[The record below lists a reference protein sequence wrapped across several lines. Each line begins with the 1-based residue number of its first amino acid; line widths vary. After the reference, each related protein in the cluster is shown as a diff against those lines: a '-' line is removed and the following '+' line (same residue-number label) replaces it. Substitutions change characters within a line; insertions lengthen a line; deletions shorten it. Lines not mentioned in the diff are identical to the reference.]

1 MSLPFSSRSSLR
13 FLVALACAVPL
24 AVACGSS
31 PEAPITA
38 QPATTTTGTG
48 PSPVPTV
55 DSGNPDGGTITP
67 VPPPEKTKEDELT
80 EAFGVFVS
88 VTGTP
93 DGAGTRAAP
102 VSTIAKGI
110 KLGKQAKKRV
120 FVCAGT
126 YTEALTVED
135 GVSILA
141 NLDCSAPQWKYGLAH
156 AVLASPTSPAI
167 TARDISTATRIDG
180 LDVVAP
186 AGTAEK
192 PSSIALLAVGSAG
205 LTLAD
210 GKLES
215 GAGLKGLDGV
225 NPEPVSPVVLQ
236 LPQAKS
242 EPGPCYSG
250 PLTRCSSGFLMAPP
264 RAGGEGGIVQCLVAG
279 VEAGRSTGGRGGSSS
294 VFNSM
299 KVSIVSP
306 STGANGTSIGIGNGA
321 AGASAIVGT
330 FSEDDYEPANGAQGA
345 NGAVGRAGAGGNPGF
360 APGVEQA
367 PPIAGYTWGYN
378 GAGGGAGGCP
388 GLPGTPGT
396 GGGASVAALLRRSPV
411 RFERMTISSGPGGA
425 GGRGTG
431 GTQPTPGQA
440 QAGPAAGINAL
451 EGAYPGEA
459 GGWAGVS
466 GHGGGGPSI
475 GIVHDAAGKPAVVDT
490 KVSHG
495 AAGGNPG
502 QLLVDGRTIP
512 ASTPALAA
520 DTAEL

>member
-13 FLVALACAVPL
+13 FLIAVGCAVPL
-24 AVACGSS
+24 AVACGSTPES
-31 PEAPITA
+31 PVTA
-38 QPATTTTGTG
+38 QPAATATNTV
-48 PSPVPTV
+48 PPPVPSV

-80 EAFGVFVS
+80 ETFGVFVS
-88 VTGTP
+88 VTGTL

-110 KLGKQAKKRV
+110 KLAKQARKRV

-126 YTEALTVED
+126 YNEALTLED

-192 PSSIALLAVGSAG
+192 LSSIALLAVGSAG

-215 GAGLKGLDGV
+215 GAGLKGMDGV
-225 NPEPVSPVVLQ
+225 DPAPVVASTLR
-236 LPQAKS
+236 LPEDKS
-242 EPGPCYSG
+242 TPAACFFLG
-250 PLTRCSSGFLMAPP
+250 TRCKAGAYTA
-264 RAGGEGGIVQCLVAG
+264 RAGGLGGVVQCLVGG
-279 VEAGRSTGGRGGSSS
+279 VEAGRSAGGQGGAST
-294 VFNSM
+294 VFNDAR
-299 KVSIVSP
+299 VAIQNP
-306 STGANGTSIGIGNGA
+306 TTGVNGTSTGIANGA
-321 AGASAIVGT
+321 AGASAAAGS

-345 NGAVGRAGAGGNPGF
+345 NGAVGRAGAGGSPGF

-367 PPIAGYTWGYN
+367 PPISGYTWGYN

-388 GLPGTPGT
+388 GLAGTPGT

-411 RFERMTISSGPGGA
+411 RFERMTISSGTGGA

-451 EGAYPGEA
+451 EGAYPGEP

-475 GIVHDAAGKPAVVDT
+475 GIVHDAAGKPAMVDT
-490 KVSHG
+490 KITHG
-495 AAGGNPG
+495 VAGGNPG